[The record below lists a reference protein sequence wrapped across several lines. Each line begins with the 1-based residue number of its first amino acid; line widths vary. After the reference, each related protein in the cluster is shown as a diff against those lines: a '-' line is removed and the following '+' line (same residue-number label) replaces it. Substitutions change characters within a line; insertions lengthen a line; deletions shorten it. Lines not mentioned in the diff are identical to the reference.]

1 MRFIAGVV
9 HQESQGVPTIE
20 VFCVGGGPIS
30 NGEYQRGIFLLC
42 HQAPP
47 KKTRVIKVLRWFF
60 EWHTTWKILEVSIY
74 NHPGVFVKGVFTFPP
89 QKKDG
94 ITVYLKFRN
103 MVKYFLIEK
112 LWRNLG
118 QVRLWQWRILRYS
131 MYTPGWLLKGFV
143 YPFLSISL
151 PSAFCTWPKQFG
163 TQFHREDLFPT
174 KGG

>member
-1 MRFIAGVV
+1 MVNIREGF
-9 HQESQGVPTIE
+9 
-20 VFCVGGGPIS
+20 
-30 NGEYQRGIFLLC
+30 FLLC

-47 KKTRVIKVLRWFF
+47 KKTLVIRVLRWFF
-60 EWHTTWKILEVSIY
+60 ERHNLEDLGSVDLQPSRSICEGSF
-74 NHPGVFVKGVFTFPP
+74 HLPP

-94 ITVYLKFRN
+94 ITVYLKFWN
-103 MVKYFLIEK
+103 IGVLVKYFLIEK

-118 QVRLWQWRILRYS
+118 QVRPWQLRILRYS
-131 MYTPGWLLKGFV
+131 MYTRGWLLKGFV